1 MIVQNE
7 SLFRKTELVN
17 RHTTTILDLDRNPIR

>member
-1 MIVQNE
+1 MILQSE

-17 RHTTTILDLDRNPIR
+17 RHTTTILDLDRNLTR